1 MKVLMILKI
10 GLLPTCTCGEKSDK
24 KFAFIC
30 KEFLYGELNTDV
42 QTLDWDNINGRIMLS
57 LKMQNDTIAIVSD
70 PSRFGQLL
78 KLEELQE

>member
-1 MKVLMILKI
+1 MILKI